1 MIWDWLQRSNE
12 PTLPHVI
19 AAEQK
24 SLLTRKVLSRIQ
36 SFAQL
41 LRFGLLGKHSGHSWS
56 CLLGILFVTLW
67 LAEAVRV
74 IVSPDPST
82 DEKFP
87 QIFQKFESVALLDAL
102 TLAAYGVFQSG
113 Y

>member
-1 MIWDWLQRSNE
+1 M
-12 PTLPHVI
+12 
-19 AAEQK
+19 
-24 SLLTRKVLSRIQ
+24 
-36 SFAQL
+36 
-41 LRFGLLGKHSGHSWS
+41 
-56 CLLGILFVTLW
+56 LFVTLW